1 VTQTDATD
9 PRSEP
14 RWFTFRVWLGRQTH
28 RKDRIGSLAAAGAAL
43 DLHSPGA
50 EAALVRARD
59 EHRLWYLAAW
69 PNSPA
74 AKAEQAR
81 FARHEA
87 DRKTSS
93 RPASP
98 EIPAFDGEAAR
109 AVDELAGVL
118 ATLAGVVS
126 DVARATPI
134 SARVKP
140 QLERVDAS
148 LVALR
153 KAATD
158 RSTNAQ

>member
-1 VTQTDATD
+1 VTQIDATD
-9 PRSEP
+9 PRSDP
-14 RWFTFRVWLGRQTH
+14 RWFTFRVWLGRQAS

-109 AVDELAGVL
+109 AVAELAAVL
-118 ATLAGVVS
+118 GNLSSVLF
-126 DVARATPI
+126 DVARA
-134 SARVKP
+134 SALEGRLLP
-140 QLERVDAS
+140 QLQRADAQ
-148 LVALR
+148 LIALR
-153 KAATD
+153 KAAT
-158 RSTNAQ
+158 